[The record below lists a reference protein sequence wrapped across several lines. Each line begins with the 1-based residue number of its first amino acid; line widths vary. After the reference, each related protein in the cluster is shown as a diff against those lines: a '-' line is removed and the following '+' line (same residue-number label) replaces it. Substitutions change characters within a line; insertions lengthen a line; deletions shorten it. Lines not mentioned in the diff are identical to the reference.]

1 MKKTVNKA
9 EVIRAALKADPTQ
22 SKTKLAKKVKVSP
35 AYVYSIAAT
44 LKLKP
49 EWKAVHV
56 GTSKESI
63 VAKLEEPKVEA
74 PKPTGTDA
82 LLAERGARYGT
93 FAEHALLTQSLK
105 ALMVGHAKKHSKE
118 FTAAQAEALD
128 MIAHKIGR
136 IVNGD
141 PNYADSWRDIEGYAK
156 LVADDLEFGK
166 QV

>member
-1 MKKTVNKA
+1 MKKTVSKA
-9 EVIRAALKADPTQ
+9 EAIRAALKADPAQ
-22 SKTKLAKKVKVSP
+22 SKTKLAKKMKVSP

-49 EWKAVHV
+49 EWDAVHV

-63 VAKLEEPKVEA
+63 VAKLEEPKVE
-74 PKPTGTDA
+74 KPTGTDA

-105 ALMVGHAKKHSKE
+105 ALMVGHAKKHGKE